1 MQKHSAKVPAKV
13 ARVTALITVRKN
25 INSEIMLLC
34 YFLCYAPYDLAVD
47 TLAEAF
53 DVALDER
60 VCR

>member
-1 MQKHSAKVPAKV
+1 MQKHSAKVSAKV
-13 ARVTALITVRKN
+13 AHVTALIISSKN
-25 INSEIMLLC
+25 MDSGIMLLC

-60 VCR
+60 GRR